1 MRGRISGVN
10 VVLGFLVGLAGAVAV
25 ASCAVEESR
34 SICVKTWRSCDLG
47 GDHDMCEAPDECVPA
62 EAFEADAITDCEDGQ
77 CVWDCTDGGS
87 CPSGWSCLP
96 VRKGVGEVLG
106 VGC

>member
-1 MRGRISGVN
+1 MRGRIGGVN
-10 VVLGFLVGLAGAVAV
+10 VVLGFLIGLTGSVAM
-25 ASCAVEESR
+25 ASCVVEESR
-34 SICVKTWRSCDLG
+34 SICVKTQRSCDLH
-47 GDHDMCEAPDECVPA
+47 GDDMCETADECVPA
-62 EAFEADAITDCEDGQ
+62 DAFDADAVTDCEDGQ

-96 VRKGVGEVLG
+96 VRKGVEELLG